1 MIKRLTVLAVLLTFV
16 AGLPAQGLK
25 DLMNKAKKELN
36 GGSDDETGSGLKEAL
51 NAGVKEAVDFLSTPD
66 GYYKSAYKILL
77 PEEVL

>member
-36 GGSDDETGSGLKEAL
+36 GGSDDETGSGLK
-51 NAGVKEAVDFLSTPD
+51 
-66 GYYKSAYKILL
+66 
-77 PEEVL
+77 